1 MSSKSIY
8 FWFEICG
15 VSADSAGWGLKT
27 VLNSAASR
35 EVLSFSCL
43 WSNGENWDVHDP
55 TFKIN
60 SSIESVAELR
70 KNTCLHFP
78 DNYTKCNSRQ
88 QKGRDVYAKGEGAVP
103 SLCALVSIAPSHQ
116 LPVFK
121 NTQAFWAQFL
131 CISSKGSLNKYIG
144 WIISHWWL
152 ISFSGPSTLHRGSG
166 MRYGEAWNHEMDVW
180 SFLDTSLILKVS

>member
-1 MSSKSIY
+1 MTCPRTCSYLGQDRTLSHYNPFDTLPDSARNSENTDNWEQFLGAGSYFHESPLWSITWAPNHRGEWVWVSLWQQICGTLRATESPNTHWVSSKSIY

-88 QKGRDVYAKGEGAVP
+88 
-103 SLCALVSIAPSHQ
+103 
-116 LPVFK
+116 
-121 NTQAFWAQFL
+121 
-131 CISSKGSLNKYIG
+131 
-144 WIISHWWL
+144 
-152 ISFSGPSTLHRGSG
+152 
-166 MRYGEAWNHEMDVW
+166 
-180 SFLDTSLILKVS
+180 